1 MTWVRTLT
9 ALALALVAA
18 APAAAAPRDDLLRVA
33 PPDAAVVVL
42 VQNGAA
48 HTKAVLASPFAAWF
62 PSSALGQQVAA
73 GLKLG
78 DAREGVQAALGA
90 LGTTPDEILTDVLG
104 DALGFA
110 YSPAPGN
117 DPTAER
123 MVILVRPR
131 NPAALT
137 RLVDRLNE
145 LQTRDGE
152 LKSVE
157 RREHG
162 GAAYHVRRRADG
174 ADEFYALR
182 NGVFAFS
189 RSEADVKAALD
200 RDRTEPTDRPPLLA
214 TKLARLGLADAAAVV
229 LVNPRTLDAELA
241 AKTTAADADERAFLS
256 RFGEAWKALDA
267 AAVYVALGEGVEAGV
282 ALDFRPGEL
291 PPVARA
297 WLTGART
304 PSVLWAAVPDNA
316 LGAVAARFRAAEL
329 LDLLRAV
336 LPEKGRAAVDATLGN
351 TLGPVLGRNR
361 LPRVLEALGPD
372 WVVWAEPPPAGAG
385 PLPVVVGAVR
395 LKGDGDVT
403 RAVER
408 AVGFGFEAA
417 RVAYNAKHAD
427 QIEIEDEPGADG
439 RLVTLTAE
447 KAFPTG
453 VRPSFAV
460 KGGYLV
466 LATSPD
472 AIRRFR
478 PPSDAAPAGNGEAV
492 VARVSGP
499 ALRTYLREHREAL
512 ARAVGGDDAARTFDQ
527 LVALLEPLDRA
538 EIVVRGTDTGMRLS
552 VRVRPVRPL
561 K

>member
-1 MTWVRTLT
+1 MTRVRSFV
-9 ALALALVAA
+9 ALALALVA

-42 VQNGAA
+42 VQNAAA
-48 HTKAVLASPFAAWF
+48 HSKAVLASPFAAWF
-62 PSSALGQQVAA
+62 PTSPLGQQLAA

-78 DAREGVQAALGA
+78 DAREGIQAALGA
-90 LGTTPDEILTDVLG
+90 LGATPDDVLTDVLG
-104 DALGFA
+104 DAVGFA
-110 YSPAPGN
+110 YSPAPAN
-117 DPTAER
+117 DPTGER

-131 NPAALT
+131 NAAALT
-137 RLVDRLNE
+137 RLLDRLND

-152 LKSVE
+152 LKAVE

-174 ADEFYALR
+174 ADEYYAIR

-189 RSEADVKAALD
+189 RSEADVKAVLD
-200 RDRTEPTDRPPLLA
+200 RDRTEPTDRPSTLA
-214 TKLARLGLADAAAVV
+214 AKLVRLGLTDAAAVV
-229 LVNPRTLDAELA
+229 LVNPRPLDAELA
-241 AKTTAADADERAFLS
+241 AKTASAGPDERAFLG

-267 AAVYVALGEGVEAGV
+267 AAVYVSLGEGVEAGV
-282 ALDFRPGEL
+282 AIDFRAGEL

-304 PSVLWAAVPDNA
+304 PSALWAAVPDNA
-316 LGAVAARFRAAEL
+316 LGAVAARFRAAEV
-329 LDLLRAV
+329 LDLLRAI
-336 LPEKGRAAVDATLGN
+336 LPEKGREAIDTTLGN
-351 TLGPVLGRNR
+351 TLGPVLGRDR
-361 LPRVLEALGPD
+361 LTRVLEALGPD
-372 WVVWAEPPPAGAG
+372 WAVWAEPPASGTG
-385 PLPVVVGAVR
+385 PLPVVVAAVR
-395 LKGDGDVT
+395 LKGDADVT
-403 RAVER
+403 RVVDR

-427 QIEIEDEPGADG
+427 QIEIEDEADAAG
-439 RLVTLTAE
+439 RLVTLTGE
-447 KAFPTG
+447 KAFPAG

-492 VARVSGP
+492 VARLSGQ
-499 ALRTYLREHREAL
+499 ALRTYLREHRDAL
-512 ARAVGGDDAARTFDQ
+512 ARVVGGDDAARTIDQ
-527 LVALLEPLDRA
+527 LGVLLEPMDRA
-538 EIVVRGTDTGMRLS
+538 EVVVRGTDTGMRLA
-552 VRVRPVRPL
+552 VRLRPVRPL